1 MSDKKYIICIDTAQD
16 NNGFVMHR
24 ENPWREITTD
34 LSQALK
40 LEFSE
45 AENMIKT
52 FPDWCFAHIYNLLDY
67 QIQNIMTSN
76 AQNKPYTS
84 TLQMDENSFPI
95 LVTPDNLYL
104 YQTHETDASARLGRC
119 SITQFNK
126 QGQQVE
132 KKIKE
137 LSYVWMDENHESH
150 KSSMTIAEKAQY
162 ELAELLD
169 DTSISDIYR
178 LVKER
183 ISFQSRQKQA
193 KYRNKKLKDENFR
206 KKEQKRVAK
215 SQTKVFINTMAEL
228 PELQELEKL
237 ISKRK
242 KQLKQEGNAH
252 E

>member
-16 NNGFVMHR
+16 NDGFVMHH
-24 ENPWREITTD
+24 EKPWREITTD

-76 AQNKPYTS
+76 TQDKPYTS
-84 TLQMDENSFPI
+84 TLQMDDSSFPI
-95 LVTPDNLYL
+95 LVTPDSLYL

-119 SITQFNK
+119 SVTQFNK
-126 QGQQVE
+126 QGQIVE

-137 LSYVWMDENHESH
+137 LSYVWIDDNNESH
-150 KSSMTIAEKAQY
+150 KSLMTISEKAQY
-162 ELAELLD
+162 ELAEYLQ
-169 DTSISDIYR
+169 DTSISEIYR

-183 ISFQSRQKQA
+183 LLFQNRQRQA
-193 KYRNKKLKDENFR
+193 NYRNKKLKDENFR

-215 SQTKVFINTMAEL
+215 SQTKIFINTMADL
-228 PELQELEKL
+228 SELQELEKL
-237 ISKRK
+237 IFKRK
-242 KQLKQEGNAH
+242 KQLD
-252 E
+252 